1 MKQEQIVL
9 VREQDIEIWAELAA
23 TIWQTS
29 SSELIEQFHSGEFLY
44 EFLYW
49 EKDRAVAFIS
59 LSIRQDYVEGAT
71 QKPVAYLEGIGVLE
85 VSQRRGIAGELV
97 EFARKWT
104 KEQGLTQLAS
114 NCDVSNT
121 ISQEVH
127 QALGFQEVSRTVNYI
142 LDC

>member
-1 MKQEQIVL
+1 MA
-9 VREQDIEIWAELAA
+9 DIRPVSNHDMSIWAELVARV
-23 TIWQTS
+23 WQTS
-29 SSELIEQFHSGEFLY
+29 PSELIERFQSADFPY
-44 EFLYW
+44 EFMYW
-49 EKDRAVAFIS
+49 ENGRAVAFIS
-59 LSIRQDYVEGAT
+59 LSIRADYVEGAT

-85 VSQRRGIAGELV
+85 ASQRQGIAGELV
-97 EFARKWT
+97 DFARIWA

-114 NCDVSNT
+114 NCDLSNT